1 MSPTPSASAMGWGA
15 LVLLLALVFLLAG
28 ASPPAGA
35 QEAAPLRPLV
45 AALHVHSTASTGDL
59 TLDQLAEQAE
69 RSGLDAVVLTD
80 NFVLRYEYGLWPL
93 RGVFKRTFSLPGV
106 LDYGIGRYL
115 KDVAAAQARHP
126 AVLLVPGVEVV
137 PHYFWT
143 GSLFQGDLT
152 MHNSQRNILVM
163 GLPGAADYRTLPV
176 SGNPASYRLGGQAL
190 LNLSPA
196 LLFVPAVWLW
206 RRRRVRREMVGRM
219 PYRTSLRRRGPALAL
234 AVAAGLLLWNA
245 WPPTQPLFSAYDDQ
259 LGFQPSQTLIDRV
272 AARGGVT
279 IWSMPEARD
288 FNEFSYGPLGK
299 VTVKTDPYPEALLR
313 TTGYTGFGGI
323 YQDTRTV
330 IEPGGMWDQA
340 LSLYLQGRR
349 PAPPFAVGEIAF
361 HGLNRDTREL
371 DQVLSI
377 FWVRER
383 SAAGLLEALRAGRLY
398 AAGQYRRGRG
408 LRLDRFLVECEGGR
422 RWALS
427 GELLDPGAATDL
439 AVRLTLSS
447 ADGGALPVTVT
458 LVRDGAVV
466 ARIQGTTPVDLVLPD
481 PPSAPG
487 GRHFYRVAA
496 EAEGAEL
503 LSNPIF
509 VVPLGGGA

>member
-1 MSPTPSASAMGWGA
+1 MTTVRLSEARTLAA
-15 LVLLLALVFLLAG
+15 LVLLAVWTVA
-28 ASPPAGA
+28 PPAGA
-35 QEAAPLRPLV
+35 QEAAPLQPLV
-45 AALHVHSTASTGDL
+45 ASFHVHSTASTGDL

-93 RGVFKRTFSLPGV
+93 RGVFKRTFSLPAV
-106 LDYGIGRYL
+106 LDYGVDRYL

-152 MHNSQRNILVM
+152 MHNSQRNILVV
-163 GLPGAADYRTLPV
+163 GLPRAADYRSLPAN
-176 SGNPASYRLGGQAL
+176 GNPGSYRFGGQAL

-196 LLFVPAVWLW
+196 LLFVPAAWLW
-206 RRRRVRREMVGRM
+206 RRRAFRREMVGQL
-219 PYRTSLRRRGPALAL
+219 PYRTALRHRGPALAL
-234 AVAAGLLLWNA
+234 AACACLLQWYA
-245 WPPTQPLFSAYDDQ
+245 WPPGQPVFSAYDDQ
-259 LGFQPSQTLIDRV
+259 AGFRPSQTLIDRV
-272 AARGGVT
+272 AARGGATV
-279 IWSMPEARD
+279 WSMPEARD

-313 TTGYTGFGGI
+313 TAGYTAFGGI

-330 IEPGGMWDQA
+330 TDPGGIWDQA
-340 LSLYLQGRR
+340 LALYLQGRR
-349 PAPPFAVGEIAF
+349 PTPPFAVGEIAF

-371 DQVLSI
+371 DQVLSV

-383 SAAGLLEALRAGRLY
+383 SAAGLTEALRAGRLY
-398 AAGQYRRGRG
+398 AVGQYQRGRG
-408 LRLDRFLVECEGGR
+408 LRLDRFLVQCDEGR
-422 RWALS
+422 RWAWS
-427 GELLDPGAATDL
+427 GELLDPGAATDV

-447 ADGGALPVTVT
+447 ADGGAQPVTVT
-458 LVRDGAVV
+458 LVRDGEVI
-466 ARIQGTTPVDLVLPD
+466 ARVQGTTPVDLVVPD
-481 PPSAPG
+481 PPVAPG
-487 GRHFYRVAA
+487 ARHVYRLAA

-509 VVPLGGGA
+509 VVPLAGGA